1 MLKIRF
7 ARAGRK
13 GRPFYHI
20 VATEHTKPAQSGYQI
35 KLGWYNPLSK
45 EFKIDEEAIKTRIGN
60 GAQLSESVSKM
71 FQRNNINIS

>member
-20 VATEHTKPAQSGYQI
+20 VATEHTRPPQSGYQD

-45 EFKIDEEAIKTRIGN
+45 ECEIDAEAIKTRVQN
-60 GAQLSESVSKM
+60 GAKLSPSVERLLKK
-71 FQRNNINIS
+71 QEITI